1 MPDLSIV
8 IPVYNTEKDYLRSC
22 FASIEACVRA
32 GIFLE
37 TIVVDD
43 GSEADYANK
52 LAGILEGYDIRAS
65 LHRKANGGQNSA
77 RALGAA
83 LATGEYLLFVDSDD
97 RLVPGELARVV
108 GAALEMR
115 PKILCFNY
123 DRVTSD
129 GSLLSH
135 CGPWRGG
142 YRVGAPG
149 GRLHLGAPGGGGS
162 GERARLPGNNPQIHS
177 RCMQLYC
184 RESFIESGIH
194 LVEGPRIGEDMAST
208 VALLLAIGEASSIG
222 ATPYLYVER
231 PTSALHEVPEER
243 ALDII
248 KSADGMLA
256 QIASDKR
263 ERYADELEA
272 LCILHVLFW
281 GGTRS
286 AKVSENSDTY
296 KPEFFRWMD
305 GNFPAW
311 RENPY
316 MGELASRYGMAFRLV
331 TGGRW
336 RAYVILFKAKG
347 VLKRLH
353 KVLSTRKAAMGS
365 AAHV

>member
-32 GIFLE
+32 GISLE

-77 RALGAA
+77 RALGVA
-83 LATGEYLLFVDSDD
+83 LATGEYLLFLDSDD
-97 RLVPGELARVV
+97 RLVPGELARVI
-108 GAALEMR
+108 GTALETH

-123 DRVTSD
+123 ERVAPD

-135 CGPWRGG
+135 CCHWRGG
-142 YRVGAPG
+142 YRQSES
-149 GRLHLGAPGGGGS
+149 LS
-162 GERARLPGNNPQIHS
+162 GYIPESDSLCR
-177 RCMQLYC
+177 QLYC
-184 RESFIESGIH
+184 RQSLVESGIR
-194 LVEGPRIGEDMAST
+194 LVEGPRIGEDMASA

-222 ATPYLYVER
+222 ATPYLYVQR
-231 PTSALHEVPEER
+231 PTSSLHEVPEER

-256 QIASDKR
+256 QIAPDKR
-263 ERYADELEA
+263 ERYAYELEA
-272 LCILHVLFW
+272 LCILHVLYW

-311 RENPY
+311 RENPC

-336 RAYVILFKAKG
+336 RAYLILFKAKG

-353 KVLSTRKAAMGS
+353 KVLSARKASMGS
-365 AAHV
+365 ADHV

>member
-8 IPVYNTEKDYLRSC
+8 IPVYNTEEDYLHSC
-22 FASIEACVRA
+22 LTSIEACARV
-32 GIFLE
+32 GISLE

-43 GSEADYANK
+43 GSDLSYGARLSD
-52 LAGILEGYDIRAS
+52 ILVGYDIRAS
-65 LHRKANGGQNSA
+65 LHHKVNGGQNSA
-77 RALGAA
+77 RALGAS

-108 GAALEMR
+108 EVALDLR

-123 DRVTSD
+123 DRVAPD

-142 YRVGAPG
+142 YRTSES
-149 GRLHLGAPGGGGS
+149 LS
-162 GERARLPGNNPQIHS
+162 GYIPESDSLVR
-177 RCMQLYC
+177 QLYC
-184 RESFIESGIH
+184 RKSFIESGIR
-194 LVEGPRIGEDMAST
+194 LVEGPRIGEDMASA

-222 ATPYLYVER
+222 ATPYLYVQR

-256 QIASDKR
+256 QIAPDKR
-263 ERYADELEA
+263 KRYADELEA

-331 TGGRW
+331 RRGRW
-336 RAYVILFKAKG
+336 RVYVVLFKAKG

-353 KVLSTRKAAMGS
+353 KVLSARKAAMGS
-365 AAHV
+365 GDHV

>member
-8 IPVYNTEKDYLRSC
+8 IPVSNTEEEYLRRC
-22 FASIEACVRA
+22 LASIEECVHA
-32 GIFLE
+32 GISLE

-43 GSEADYANK
+43 GSDPSYGARLSSI
-52 LAGILEGYDIRAS
+52 LAGYDIRTN
-65 LHRKANGGQNSA
+65 LHRKVNGGQNSA

-97 RLVPGELARVV
+97 RLVPGELARVI

-123 DRVTSD
+123 GRVTPD

-135 CGPWRGG
+135 CCPWRGG
-142 YRVGAPG
+142 YRKSES
-149 GRLHLGAPGGGGS
+149 LS
-162 GERARLPGNNPQIHS
+162 GYIPESDS
-177 RCMQLYC
+177 RCRQLYC
-184 RESFIESGIH
+184 RQSFIESGIH
-194 LVEGPRIGEDMAST
+194 LVEGPRIGEDMASA

-222 ATPYLYVER
+222 ATPYLYVQR

-248 KSADGMLA
+248 KSAEGMLA
-256 QIASDKR
+256 QIASEKR

-305 GNFPAW
+305 GSFPVW

-316 MGELASRYGMAFRLV
+316 MDELASRYGMAFRLV

>member
-142 YRVGAPG
+142 YRESESI
-149 GRLHLGAPGGGGS
+149 S
-162 GERARLPGNNPQIHS
+162 GYIPEIDSL
-177 RCMQLYC
+177 CMQLYC

-336 RAYVILFKAKG
+336 REYVILFKAKG

>member
-8 IPVYNTEKDYLRSC
+8 IPVYNTEEDYLRSC

-32 GIFLE
+32 GISLE

-43 GSEADYANK
+43 GSEVDYGNK

-65 LHRKANGGQNSA
+65 LHRKVNGGQNSA

-97 RLVPGELARVV
+97 RLVPGELARVI

-115 PKILCFNY
+115 PKILCFNF
-123 DRVTSD
+123 DRVASD

-135 CGPWRGG
+135 CCPWRGG
-142 YRVGAPG
+142 YRKSES
-149 GRLHLGAPGGGGS
+149 LS
-162 GERARLPGNNPQIHS
+162 GYMPESDSLFR
-177 RCMQLYC
+177 QLYC
-184 RESFIESGIH
+184 RTSFIESGVR
-194 LVEGPRIGEDMAST
+194 LVEGPRIGEDMASA

-222 ATPYLYVER
+222 ATPYLYVQR

-256 QIASDKR
+256 QIGPDKR

-286 AKVSENSDTY
+286 AKVSENSLTY

-316 MGELASRYGMAFRLV
+316 MGELASRYGMAFRLA
-331 TGGRW
+331 TRGRW
-336 RAYVILFKAKG
+336 RAYVVLFKAKG

-353 KVLSTRKAAMGS
+353 KVISERKAAMGS

>member
-32 GIFLE
+32 GISLE

-43 GSEADYANK
+43 GSDSSYSARLSSI
-52 LAGILEGYDIRAS
+52 LAGYDIRAS
-65 LHRKANGGQNSA
+65 LHRKVNGGQNSA
-77 RALGAA
+77 RALGAS

-108 GAALEMR
+108 EAALDFR

-123 DRVTSD
+123 DRVAPD
-129 GSLLSH
+129 GSPLSH
-135 CGPWRGG
+135 CRPWRGG
-142 YRVGAPG
+142 YRKSES
-149 GRLHLGAPGGGGS
+149 LS
-162 GERARLPGNNPQIHS
+162 GNIPESDSLVR
-177 RCMQLYC
+177 QLYC
-184 RESFIESGIH
+184 RTSFIGSGIR
-194 LVEGPRIGEDMAST
+194 LVEGPRIGEDMASA
-208 VALLLAIGEASSIG
+208 VSLLLAIGEASSIG
-222 ATPYLYVER
+222 ATPYLYVQR

-256 QIASDKR
+256 QIAPDKR
-263 ERYADELEA
+263 ERYANELEA
-272 LCILHVLFW
+272 LCILHVLYW

-311 RENPY
+311 RENPC

-331 TGGRW
+331 TKGRW
-336 RAYVILFKAKG
+336 RAYVVLFKAKG

-353 KVLSTRKAAMGS
+353 KVLSTRKAAMRS

>member
-8 IPVYNTEKDYLRSC
+8 IPVYNTEEEYLRRC
-22 FASIEACVRA
+22 LASIEECVHA
-32 GIFLE
+32 GISLE

-43 GSEADYANK
+43 GSDPSYGARLSSI
-52 LAGILEGYDIRAS
+52 LAGYDIRTN
-65 LHRKANGGQNSA
+65 LHRKVNGGQNSA

-97 RLVPGELARVV
+97 RLVPGELARVI

-123 DRVTSD
+123 GRVTPD

-135 CGPWRGG
+135 CCPWRGG
-142 YRVGAPG
+142 YRK
-149 GRLHLGAPGGGGS
+149 S
-162 GERARLPGNNPQIHS
+162 
-177 RCMQLYC
+177 
-184 RESFIESGIH
+184 ESGIH
-194 LVEGPRIGEDMAST
+194 LVEGPRIGEDMASA

-222 ATPYLYVER
+222 ATPYLYVQR

-248 KSADGMLA
+248 KSAEGMLA
-256 QIASDKR
+256 QIASEKR

-305 GNFPAW
+305 GSFPVW

-316 MGELASRYGMAFRLV
+316 MDELASRYGMAFRLV

>member
-8 IPVYNTEKDYLRSC
+8 IPVYNTEEEYLRRC
-22 FASIEACVRA
+22 LASIEECVHA
-32 GIFLE
+32 GISLE

-43 GSEADYANK
+43 GSDPSYGARLSSI
-52 LAGILEGYDIRAS
+52 LAGYDIRTN
-65 LHRKANGGQNSA
+65 LHRKVNGGQNSA

-97 RLVPGELARVV
+97 RLVPGELARVI

-123 DRVTSD
+123 GRVTPD

-135 CGPWRGG
+135 CCPWRGG
-142 YRVGAPG
+142 YRK
-149 GRLHLGAPGGGGS
+149 
-162 GERARLPGNNPQIHS
+162 
-177 RCMQLYC
+177 
-184 RESFIESGIH
+184 SFIESGIH
-194 LVEGPRIGEDMAST
+194 LVEGPRIGEDMASA

-222 ATPYLYVER
+222 ATPYLYVQR

-248 KSADGMLA
+248 KSAEGMLA
-256 QIASDKR
+256 QIASEKR

-305 GNFPAW
+305 GSFPVW

-316 MGELASRYGMAFRLV
+316 MDELASRYGMAFRLV

>member
-1 MPDLSIV
+1 MPDLSII

-22 FASIEACVRA
+22 FASIEACVRV
-32 GIFLE
+32 GISLE

-43 GSEADYANK
+43 GSDSSYGARLSSI
-52 LAGILEGYDIRAS
+52 LAGYDIRAS
-65 LHRKANGGQNSA
+65 LHRKVNGGQNSA

-97 RLVPGELARVV
+97 RLVPGELARVI

-123 DRVTSD
+123 DRVASD
-129 GSLLSH
+129 GSVLSH

-142 YRVGAPG
+142 YRKSES
-149 GRLHLGAPGGGGS
+149 LS
-162 GERARLPGNNPQIHS
+162 GCIPESDSLFR
-177 RCMQLYC
+177 QLYC
-184 RESFIESGIH
+184 RKSFIESGIR
-194 LVEGPRIGEDMAST
+194 LVEGPRIGEDMASA

-222 ATPYLYVER
+222 ATPYLYVQR
-231 PTSALHEVPEER
+231 STSALHEVPEER
-243 ALDII
+243 VLDII

-256 QIASDKR
+256 QIAPDKR
-263 ERYADELEA
+263 KRYADELEA

-305 GNFPAW
+305 GNYPAW

-331 TGGRW
+331 IRGRW
-336 RAYVILFKAKG
+336 RAYVVLFKAKG

-353 KVLSTRKAAMGS
+353 KVLSARKAAIGS